1 MSGRTM
7 PPPCIRKFDFW
18 AGKTLSGPKKSLTLH
33 TFCARITQVIK
44 KAEHPPHR
52 KLHAKRLIFQ
62 ISLRGFL
69 GLCGCLASA
78 FLFILEVLTISKL
91 DHQLNEEI
99 RDKEIRLIGA
109 DGAQLG
115 IMSADQANALAEE
128 QGMDLVKISPAAV
141 PPVCKIMDYSK
152 FCFDQKKREK
162 EAKKNQ
168 RVVEIK
174 EIRMSPSI
182 DTNDFNT
189 KAKSAQKF
197 LADGNRVK
205 VSVRFRGREMAHTN
219 LGEKLLM
226 DFADACAEVATMEK
240 NPKLEGRFMAMF
252 LTPKKQ

>member
-1 MSGRTM
+1 MT
-7 PPPCIRKFDFW
+7 
-18 AGKTLSGPKKSLTLH
+18 
-33 TFCARITQVIK
+33 
-44 KAEHPPHR
+44 
-52 KLHAKRLIFQ
+52 
-62 ISLRGFL
+62 LRGIIAGMRML
-69 GLCGCLASA
+69 WHP
-78 FLFILEVLTISKL
+78 LFYRYLEVLTIAKL

-99 RDKEIRLIGA
+99 IDKEIRLIGT

-115 IMSADQANALAEE
+115 IVSADEANDMAAE
-128 QGMDLVKISPAAV
+128 QGLDLVKISPNAV

-152 FCFDQKKREK
+152 FCYDQKKREK
-162 EAKKNQ
+162 DARKNQ
-168 RVVEIK
+168 KVVEIK

-189 KAKSAQKF
+189 KLKAAMKF

-226 DFADACAEVATMEK
+226 DFAEGCAEIASMEK

-252 LTPKKQ
+252 LTPKNSK

>member
-1 MSGRTM
+1 VEHLSTVANEAKHFPIADPVVFLRIGIA
-7 PPPCIRKFDFW
+7 PGVPVVNAVYIRKD
-18 AGKTLSGPKKSLTLH
+18 
-33 TFCARITQVIK
+33 
-44 KAEHPPHR
+44 
-52 KLHAKRLIFQ
+52 
-62 ISLRGFL
+62 
-69 GLCGCLASA
+69 LAPVCSSA
-78 FLFILEVLTISKL
+78 FLLFVLEVLTIAKL

-115 IMSADQANALAEE
+115 IVSAAQANAMAEE
-128 QGMDLVKISPAAV
+128 QGMDLVKISPNAV

-182 DTNDFNT
+182 DTNDLNT
-189 KAKSAQKF
+189 KVKAAQKF
-197 LADGNRVK
+197 LTDGNRVK

-226 DFADACAEVATMEK
+226 DFAAACSEVASMEK

-252 LTPKKQ
+252 LTPKNSK

>member
-1 MSGRTM
+1 MYA
-7 PPPCIRKFDFW
+7 D
-18 AGKTLSGPKKSLTLH
+18 A
-33 TFCARITQVIK
+33 
-44 KAEHPPHR
+44 
-52 KLHAKRLIFQ
+52 
-62 ISLRGFL
+62 
-69 GLCGCLASA
+69 LASA
-78 FLFILEVLTISKL
+78 FFVVNLEVLTIAKL
-91 DHQLNEEI
+91 EHQLNEEI
-99 RDKEIRLIGA
+99 RDKEVRLIGA

-115 IMSADQANALAEE
+115 IVSAAQANEMAEE
-128 QGMDLVKISPAAV
+128 AGMDLVKISPNAV

-182 DTNDFNT
+182 DTNDLNT
-189 KAKSAQKF
+189 KVKAAQKF

-226 DFADACAEVATMEK
+226 DFAEACTETATMEK

-252 LTPKKQ
+252 LTPKASK